1 MQFLHGT
8 NIDFV
13 GIRKEFFIASLI
25 VTIAGLLAVGILGIK
40 YGIDFVGGTE
50 IIIKTSTGIT
60 TNDVRKAVEEA
71 KINPEEV
78 KSFGEAGNFLLRLKT
93 EEINVVGFE
102 QEIKKA
108 FANLDPKFIEAN
120 PSSQFVMNFSSK
132 VDPETLKPLFAKY
145 KMEVSSVKTLEN
157 SNQLTFVILGE
168 GQRISDSFKKLFPGK
183 EVNIG
188 KANTIGAKIGK
199 EMQKDAYI
207 AVLLAVLPMLIYIA
221 FRFEFAYG
229 VGAIIAL
236 VHDVLFTFAVIVVVN
251 HLGWINT
258 EFSQSILAAML
269 TVVGYSIND
278 TVIVFDRIR
287 ENKDRHKGM
296 NFIKMVNLSINETL
310 SRTINTVLTVVL
322 VLITMV
328 LLAGPVLQG
337 FSFTMLIGIII
348 GTYSSIYIA
357 SSFVIFYLE
366 KVKKVSFEEDDKYK
380 KGISGIQI

>member
-207 AVLLAVLPMLIYIA
+207 AVLLAVLAMLIYIA